1 MGHEPLLRVEDLR
14 VHFDTPDGV
23 VRAVDGISYELE
35 RGRVLGIVGES
46 GSGKTV
52 ASLAIM
58 GLLGAERAH
67 VSGRVLLGGRDLLTL
82 GDAQMRAIRGND
94 IAMVFQDP
102 LSALHPFH
110 RVGAQLGEAIR
121 AHRDVSRRQ
130 ARARTVQLLET
141 VGIPDAARRA
151 DSYPHELSGGMR
163 QRATIAMALANEPAL
178 LVADEPTTALD
189 VTVQAQILDLLARL
203 KDELGMAVLI
213 ITHDLGI
220 AAETADELAVMYAGR
235 IVERAP
241 VERIFA
247 APEHPYTWGLLRSV
261 PRLDTPRGEELVPI
275 PGRPPSLAGLP
286 DGCAFAPRCPYVRP
300 RHREVQPPLRPVPGA
315 PGHAVACL
323 LPAGERRGLWAALRS
338 GRSPQEARA
347 EVVDGGGE

>member
-1 MGHEPLLRVEDLR
+1 MAGEPLLRVEDLR

-52 ASLAIM
+52 SSLAIM

-67 VSGRVLLGGRDLLTL
+67 VSGRVLLGGRDLLAL
-82 GDAQMRAIRGND
+82 GDEQMRAIRGNE

-110 RVGAQLGEAIR
+110 RVGAQVGEAIR

-151 DSYPHELSGGMR
+151 GSYPHELSGGMR
-163 QRATIAMALANEPAL
+163 QRAMIAMALANEPAL

-189 VTVQAQILDLLARL
+189 VTVQAQILDLVARL

-220 AAETADELAVMYAGR
+220 VAETADEVAVMYAGR
-235 IVERAP
+235 IVERGP

-247 APEHPYTWGLLRSV
+247 APEHPYTWGLLRSM

-300 RHREVQPPLRPVPGA
+300 RHREIEPALEPLPGT

-323 LPAGERRGLWAALRS
+323 LPAPERRRLWAALRS
-338 GRSPQEARA
+338 GRSPQQARA
-347 EVVDGGGE
+347 EVDGGGAQ

>member
-1 MGHEPLLRVEDLR
+1 MAAEPLLRVEDLHVR
-14 VHFDTPDGV
+14 FDTPDGV
-23 VRAVDGISYELE
+23 VRAVDGVSYELE

-58 GLLGAERAH
+58 GLLGDGRAH
-67 VSGRVLLGGRDLLTL
+67 VSGRVLLGGRDLLAL
-82 GDAQMRAIRGND
+82 GDEQMRAIRGNE

-102 LSALHPFH
+102 LSALHPFQ

-121 AHRDVSRRQ
+121 AHRDVSRRE
-130 ARARTVQLLET
+130 AGTRTVKLLET
-141 VGIPDAARRA
+141 VGMPDARRRA
-151 DSYPHELSGGMR
+151 ERYPHELSGGMR
-163 QRATIAMALANEPAL
+163 QRAMIAMALANEPAV

-203 KDELGMAVLI
+203 KDDLGMAVVI

-220 AAETADELAVMYAGR
+220 VAGTAEEVAVMYAGR
-235 IVERAP
+235 IVERGP

-261 PRLDTPRGEELVPI
+261 PRLDTPRGEDLVPI
-275 PGRPPSLAGLP
+275 PGRPPSLACLP

-300 RHREVQPPLRPVPGA
+300 RHRELQPSLSPVPDA

-323 LPAGERRGLWAALRS
+323 LSADERRRLWAALRS
-338 GRSPQEARA
+338 GRSPQQARA
-347 EVVDGGGE
+347 EVVDGGGR